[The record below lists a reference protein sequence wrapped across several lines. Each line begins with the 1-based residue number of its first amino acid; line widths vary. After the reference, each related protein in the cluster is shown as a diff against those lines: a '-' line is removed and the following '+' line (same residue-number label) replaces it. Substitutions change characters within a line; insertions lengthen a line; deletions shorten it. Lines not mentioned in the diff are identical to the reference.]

1 MNLWNETKSIP
12 ISRQMVLGAYQ
23 QVRSN
28 KGSAGVDVIDMQE
41 FDANRRKHLYKL
53 WNRMASGSYF
63 PPPVKEVEIPKKDGS
78 VRKLGIPTISDRVGQ
93 MVVKMFIEPR
103 LEAVFSP
110 NSYGYR
116 PKRNAHQALAR
127 VRENCW
133 KQNWVIDLDI
143 KGFFDNIDHH
153 KLMLAVEKHV
163 PENWVKLYIIRWLE
177 ASVVTASGELIQK
190 QGKGT
195 PQGGVISPLLA
206 NLFLH
211 YAFDKWL
218 EQTDKNVA
226 FTRYADDVILHCNT
240 KTHAEQIL
248 QLVRQRMESVGLELH
263 PQKTKIVYC
272 RDYRRKEKYPTVKFD
287 FLGYSFQPR
296 TAYSKKNGNLFLG
309 YDCAISIGSR
319 KRIADKLE
327 ELNVNKLS
335 FKSIVGVAQ
344 YLNPMIR
351 GWVRYYGK
359 FKMYKL
365 TKVFQLLSNRLVW
378 WARKRYKRYKTS
390 IRKGYKWLANVR
402 KQYPTLFYHWNFSQI
417 NIIA

>member
-12 ISRQMVLGAYQ
+12 ISRQMVLEGYQ
-23 QVRSN
+23 KVRSK
-28 KGSAGVDVIDMQE
+28 KGSAGIDAISMQE

-78 VRKLGIPTISDRVGQ
+78 IRKLGIPTISDRVGQ
-93 MVVKMFIEPR
+93 MVVKMFIESR

-116 PKRNAHQALAR
+116 PKRNAHQALSK
-127 VRENCW
+127 VRESCW

-143 KGFFDNIDHH
+143 KGFFDNIDHN

-163 PENWVKLYIIRWLE
+163 PENWAKLYIIRWLE
-177 ASVVTASGELIQK
+177 APVITKSGKLIQK
-190 QGKGT
+190 KGKGT

-218 EQTDKNVA
+218 EQTDENVN
-226 FTRYADDVILHCNT
+226 FTRYADDVIVHCNT
-240 KTHAEQIL
+240 KTHAEQL
-248 QLVRQRMESVGLELH
+248 LNLVHQRMESVGLELH
-263 PQKTKIVYC
+263 PKKTKIVYC
-272 RDYRRKEKYPTVKFD
+272 RDYRRKEKHPIVKFD

-296 TAYSKKNGNLFLG
+296 TAFSKKTKKLFIG
-309 YDCAISIGSR
+309 YDCAISISSR

-327 ELNVNKLS
+327 ELNVGKLT

-344 YLNPMIR
+344 FLNPMIR

-359 FKMYKL
+359 FKMFEL
-365 TKVFQLLSNRLVW
+365 TKVFRLLSKRLVW

-390 IRKGYKWLANVR
+390 IRKGYKWLATVR
-402 KQYPTLFYHWNFSQI
+402 KQYPTLFYHWNFLEI